1 MSSAS
6 KSATIKFI
14 PKMGTFTP
22 SIQSPDGDI
31 YQEYQR
37 NGDAVTRLSGFL
49 ADAAEAVLRCH
60 LIENSRRHQY
70 TNLHEVL
77 LQ

>member
-6 KSATIKFI
+6 KSATIEFI

-22 SIQSPDGDI
+22 SI
-31 YQEYQR
+31 
-37 NGDAVTRLSGFL
+37 GFL